1 MVKPLLIEDQG
12 VLRGRLIEAMHQVDY
27 KYLENHLEI
36 IDSAIVFECK
46 DEDDV
51 AGYLWLYGSAE
62 EIGVWVVHM
71 LIFEDYRASF
81 FTRDAATAFF
91 GALYC
96 LGCDIVRAE
105 NESQGL
111 LLRIG
116 GQRSGDNV
124 DLKLPYTWR

>member
-1 MVKPLLIEDQG
+1 MVRPLLLEEQG
-12 VLRGRLIEAMHQVDY
+12 VLRERLVDAMQRVDY
-27 KYLENHLEI
+27 KYQEQHLDI
-36 IDSAIVFECK
+36 IDNAIVFECK

-51 AGYLWLYGSAE
+51 AGYLWLYMSAE
-62 EIGVWVVHM
+62 ESGVWVVHM
-71 LIFEDYRASF
+71 LIFEDHRANF

-105 NESQGL
+105 NESQSL